1 VKDLMPPASSIVVVE
16 NGPVTIGIAETSL
29 FPTNASNGIGIPAMG
44 PGRPGWVALAIVTV
58 PGITNVLANATVTIK
73 VRAGGSPADPEI
85 GTMKYNNPTN
95 QTSPIGIGSLVIP
108 VPAGTQSVFVGI
120 FVDSGAPVAQATAT
134 EPIAFVLLG
143 LTTPD

>member
-1 VKDLMPPASSIVVVE
+1 MPPASSIVVVQ
-16 NGPVTIGIAETSL
+16 NAPVSIAAAEATL
-29 FPTNASNGIGIPAMG
+29 FPANAPSGIGVPAMG
-44 PGRPGWVALAIVTV
+44 PGRPGWIALAIVTV

-73 VRAGGSPADPEI
+73 VRAGQGPSDPEI

-95 QTSPIGIGSLVIP
+95 QTTAIGIGSLVIP

-120 FVDSGAPVAQATAT
+120 SVDSGAPAAQATAT
-134 EPIAFVLLG
+134 EPIAFILLG